1 LRRVDGPSIR
11 RTESHLVV
19 VGGRSLFRRSWLP
32 PRPERLLVLV
42 HGYAEHSG
50 RYEHVGAWLAARGC
64 AVHAYDQQGHGRSAG
79 ARGHVRRF
87 SEFLDDLD
95 AVLAAATLEQPG
107 LPAFVVGHSMGGL
120 VASAWAV
127 ERASGVLGVVTSG
140 AALSVTGV
148 PSRPRLLLLRALRRV
163 TPRLAIDQPISQ
175 AALSRDPEVGRAYA
189 ADPLVFQRMTLSLA
203 AELFAASGRTLAR
216 AGEVRVPMLLLHGGD
231 DPLCPSY
238 GSRAF
243 FEQLAAPGSDL
254 RIYPELRH
262 EIFNEPE
269 QEQVFAD
276 LLDWLRK
283 QEAAR

>member
-1 LRRVDGPSIR
+1 MDSASIR

-19 VGGRSLFRRSWLP
+19 PGGRSLFCRSWLP
-32 PRPERLLVLV
+32 PQPERLLLLV

-64 AVHAYDQQGHGRSAG
+64 AVHAYDQQGHGRSDG
-79 ARGHVRRF
+79 PRGHVRRF
-87 SEFLDDLD
+87 ADFLDDLD
-95 AVLAAATLEQPG
+95 AVLAAARREPPG

-120 VASAWAV
+120 VASAWAL
-127 ERASGVLGVVTSG
+127 ERASDVLGVVTSG

-163 TPRLAIDQPISQ
+163 MPHFSIEQPISQ

-189 ADPLVFQRMTLSLA
+189 ADPLVFQRMTVSLA
-203 AELFAASGRTLAR
+203 AELFAAGGRTLAG
-216 AGEVRVPMLLLHGGD
+216 AGQVRVPMLLLHGGD
-231 DPLCPSY
+231 DRLCPAY
-238 GSRAF
+238 ASRTF
-243 FEQLAAPGSDL
+243 FEQLRTRGSDL
-254 RIYPELRH
+254 RIYPGLRH

-276 LLDWLRK
+276 LIDWVRK